1 LRVLLVCLFTL
12 VLVTQATAATTKADT
27 APSPRQ
33 KAKVEQR
40 TLTLDQLLARKVV
53 ALRKYTGTVRF
64 FANHRSLL
72 IAGEQRGAA
81 QARLTYARTRVRQ
94 LTKTVA
100 VLRAKIRARA
110 ERRVATLPPKAAICS
125 VFGSYCQEALAI
137 AWCESRHSTTA
148 QNGQYLGLFQMGSYE
163 RRLFGHGATARA
175 QAVAAHRY
183 FVRSG
188 RDWSPWA
195 CRWAAS

>member
-27 APSPRQ
+27 TPSPRQ

-64 FANHRSLL
+64 FAKHRSLL
-72 IAGEQRGAA
+72 IAGEQRGTA

-148 QNGQYLGLFQMGSYE
+148 ENGQYLGLFQMGSYE
-163 RRLFGHGATARA
+163 RRLFGHGTTARA